1 MKKEKSVAEAT
12 PEKSN
17 ISSNQQ
23 LMNILKNC
31 AENNTN
37 FSTER
42 FVDIPD
48 YLNALE
54 KIPMKISSKTKA
66 KKISIEDAKIID
78 ALIAVLMAMILKDE
92 STKKSK
98 KTKKK

>member
-12 PEKSN
+12 SN

-31 AENNTN
+31 AENSTN

-54 KIPMKISSKTKA
+54 KVPLKTKA

-78 ALIAVLMAMILKDE
+78 ALIAVLMAMILKAE